1 MERICKQDIDNI
13 KRYEWTYIYLKPL
26 FEIIIIIII
35 IIIITII
42 KIMIMIIF
50 LYQ

>member
-35 IIIITII
+35 IIITII

>member
-26 FEIIIIIII
+26 FEIIIIVIII
-35 IIIITII
+35 IIII

>member
-35 IIIITII
+35 IITII

>member
-35 IIIITII
+35 ITII

>member
-35 IIIITII
+35 TII